1 MYLRKQSFIIANY
14 LIRHYAAYAAKRHLP
29 HRITLEQTFYTDQG
43 KGSRRES
50 YKAYF
55 PVKPFRQRYDE
66 QDRSRKKADQTF
78 QDKFVKIAEISLRC
92 LSERK
97 QISVPR

>member
-1 MYLRKQSFIIANY
+1 MGNY
-14 LIRHYAAYAAKRHLP
+14 GYKTSSVLPLALILESVTTLP
-29 HRITLEQTFYTDQG
+29 HRITLEQTFYSDQG
-43 KGSRRES
+43 KGSRRVS

-55 PVKPFRQRYDE
+55 PVKPFRQRRDE